1 MLKYLRNSLAS
12 LLTAL
17 ALIAAPMVVPA
28 VAFADTSA
36 GDTTTPNVQGS
47 LSCGVTLNANASS
60 NDCSTDTSTGAGKVQ
75 GIVTDMINIFSVVVG
90 IISVIMII
98 YGGFKYITSGGDSGN
113 VTGARN
119 TITYAVI
126 GLVIVALAQFIVQF
140 VLSKVTNAGSS
151 A

>member
-1 MLKYLRNSLAS
+1 MLKYLRNSLAT
-12 LLTAL
+12 LTTAI
-17 ALIAAPMVVPA
+17 ALIAAPLAVPA
-28 VAFADTSA
+28 IASADTTGGTSGTA
-36 GDTTTPNVQGS
+36 NVQGN
-47 LSCGVTLNANASS
+47 LSCGINLSANTG
-60 NDCSTDTSTGAGKVQ
+60 DCSSDTTTGAGKVQ
-75 GIVTDMINIFSVVVG
+75 GIVTQMINIFSLVVG

>member
-1 MLKYLRNSLAS
+1 MLKYLRNSAAS

-17 ALIAAPMVVPA
+17 ALIAVPLLTPA
-28 VAFADTSA
+28 VAFAADAA
-36 GDTTTPNVQGS
+36 GGSSNANIQGN
-47 LSCGVTLNANASS
+47 LSCGVTLSTTNG
-60 NDCSTDTSTGAGKVQ
+60 DCSSDTSTGAGKVQ
-75 GIVTDMINIFSVVVG
+75 GIVTDMINIFSLVVG

-126 GLVIVALAQFIVQF
+126 GLVIVALAQFVVQF
-140 VLSKVTNAGSS
+140 VLNKVTTAGSNT
-151 A
+151 